1 MRKFRAEWSE
11 VNAGMWL
18 PARKAS
24 GLESPGQPRSDI
36 SLAWKPTR
44 RQEARLFAQLGLCLH
59 VYQLMELRLKTL
71 LPHFVVPGTDTTAP
85 GEGFENWRAFLD
97 SKQTLG
103 LLVRRLHERT
113 THDQPELVEEMW
125 RTVVDDR
132 NEVVHHFAE
141 QPFARMSSRNECR
154 QAFEFLRERR
164 LRALPLLDQ
173 LQGMLEG
180 LVTVLGSISDDDQP
194 LIDDIPAHP

>member
-1 MRKFRAEWSE
+1 VS
-11 VNAGMWL
+11 
-18 PARKAS
+18 
-24 GLESPGQPRSDI
+24 I
-36 SLAWKPTR
+36 AWKPTR
-44 RQEARLFAQLGLCLH
+44 RQIQRLFAELGSCLH
-59 VYQLMELRLKTL
+59 VYQSIELHLKTL
-71 LPHFVVPGTDTTAP
+71 LPHLVVTGTDTTAP
-85 GEGFENWRAFLD
+85 GEGSDNWRVWLD

-103 LLVRRLHERT
+103 LLVRRLHERMT
-113 THDQPELVEEMW
+113 SDPPEPAEKMW

-194 LIDDIPAHP
+194 LIDDIPAQP